1 MSPAQRVARTENS
14 GLLLKIK
21 EYRGMGVGCQWGM
34 HPTYWGSSVDDTG
47 SFVMNGDP
55 GEVS

>member
-1 MSPAQRVARTENS
+1 MSLAQKVARTENS

-21 EYRGMGVGCQWGM
+21 EYRGKGVVCQWGM

-47 SFVMNGDP
+47 SFVRNGEP